1 MLNIIL
7 SVSIIILLSA
17 ILTIYFNIITPLKKL
32 IKQLELGI
40 NDSNLDSINIKRKS
54 GLIKR
59 LISVITILYKQTSIP
74 MAKTSESQNVNNELS
89 ILLDQAYKATELINQ
104 INNLMT
110 DTTHGAL
117 IQADNVTKS
126 THAMSAMSEGVN
138 ATAENIQH
146 ISKLVGETSASANIG
161 QEEIHK
167 AMKQM
172 ESIDS
177 KISELYSIIQ
187 KLESFSLEINTIVSV
202 ITGISSQTNLLA
214 LNAAI
219 EAARAGESGRGF
231 SVVAEEVKKL
241 AEQSSQSAQQISLLI
256 ENIQDKTKEA
266 VNSMNTSIQDI
277 KTGIDSVNSAG
288 GAFKQ
293 VSQSI
298 YYVDNK
304 IQELTSNTEELSS
317 STGEIIKLIDFTRKV
332 QDGGVSK
339 IQQTSE
345 VIKSEMKI
353 IENIG
358 TTLDALN

>member
-1 MLNIIL
+1 MIKIFL
-7 SVSIIILLSA
+7 SLGIIILLSA
-17 ILTIYFNIITPLKKL
+17 ILIIYINIITPLKK
-32 IKQLELGI
+32 IVTQLELG
-40 NDSNLDSINIKRKS
+40 DTDFNLDSINIKRK
-54 GLIKR
+54 GLLGR
-59 LISVITILYKQTSIP
+59 LTSAITILYNKTSIP
-74 MAKTSESQNVNNELS
+74 IASTLESPNTINDLS
-89 ILLDQAYKATELINQ
+89 KLLIQSTKATELINQ
-104 INNLMT
+104 INDLMV
-110 DTTHGAL
+110 DTTNGAL

-138 ATAENIQH
+138 TTAENIQH
-146 ISKLVGETSASANIG
+146 VSRLISETSTSANIG
-161 QEEIHK
+161 QDEIHK

-172 ESIDS
+172 ESIDI

-231 SVVAEEVKKL
+231 SVVAEEVRKL

-256 ENIQDKTKEA
+256 ENIQGNTTEA

-288 GAFKQ
+288 NAFEK

-298 YYVDNK
+298 YHVDNK

-345 VIKSEMKI
+345 VIKTEMEI
-353 IENIG
+353 IKNID